1 MPTIGRKTA
10 IVLLIVS
17 SLLVTICRQ
26 FLVNALDDIIS
37 SGPFSQAFIGF
48 IILPTAGNCAELLT
62 ATIVAARGD
71 FDLAIGVSVGS
82 SIQMSLFVTPFVVL
96 AGWAMNKEM
105 TMYFGLFEIVALFA
119 TTFLVNSLILSSKT
133 NALEGS
139 ILCACYFIMGVGA
152 YLFPT

>member
-48 IILPTAGNCAELLT
+48 IILPTA